1 MTTPKKEQSKTP
13 KKKAPVKR
21 KKKELTLE
29 QKAEAY
35 TKQAL
40 KLIEEK
46 ALVFIEDVVA
56 FMPISKRTFYYYGL
70 HELQDIRE
78 AIDNNKIC
86 TKHNM
91 RQDWLQSDSAP
102 LQLGLYKLLGTRDE
116 RLALS
121 NSVENTIVQNITVSD
136 MSAEDIEKK
145 KKELLGKFK

>member
-1 MTTPKKEQSKTP
+1 MTNPKKEQSKTP

-21 KKKELTLE
+21 KKKELTFE
-29 QKAEAY
+29 EKTEEYKA
-35 TKQAL
+35 QAL

-46 ALVFIEDVVA
+46 ALVFLEDVVA
-56 FMPISKRTFYYYGL
+56 FMPICKKTFYNYGL
-70 HELQDIRE
+70 HDLHEIRE
-78 AIDNNKIC
+78 AIDNNKVC

-102 LQLGLYKLLGTRDE
+102 LQLGLYKLLGTREE

-136 MSAEDIEKK
+136 MSAEEIEKK
-145 KKELLGKFK
+145 RAELLEKIT